1 MSSISDKLHALREDY
16 DNDPLRRSDMR
27 SCPIEQ
33 FSTWLEEAVQA
44 QVYDPNACTL
54 STVGSEGQP
63 FARAVLL
70 KGIEEETFVFYTN
83 YNSRKA
89 AQLERNPK
97 ACLHFPWF
105 ALQRQVLI
113 TGVVEKVEDGLAEE
127 YFRSRPLSSK
137 LGAWAS
143 SQSDPLD
150 SRETLETAFLEAKE
164 KWGEDPPKPPH
175 WGGFRVSP
183 DSIEFWQGGPG
194 RLHDRFFY
202 EKQAEG
208 WSVQRLNP

>member
-54 STVGSEGQP
+54 STVDSEGQP

-164 KWGEDPPKPPH
+164 KWGEDPPKPRIGAAFGWLRIPLSF
-175 WGGFRVSP
+175 GK
-183 DSIEFWQGGPG
+183 GGPVACMTAFSMRSKLRAG
-194 RLHDRFFY
+194 VCND
-202 EKQAEG
+202 
-208 WSVQRLNP
+208 

>member
-1 MSSISDKLHALREDY
+1 MSSIYDKLHALREDY
-16 DNDPLRRSDMR
+16 DNAPLRRSDMQP
-27 SCPIEQ
+27 CPIEQ
-33 FSTWLEEAVQA
+33 FSRWLEEAVQA

-54 STVGSEGQP
+54 STVDPESQP
-63 FARAVLL
+63 FSRGVLL
-70 KGIEEETFVFYTN
+70 KGIDEENFVFYTN

-113 TGVVEKVEDGLAEE
+113 TGVVEKVEDELAEE
-127 YFRSRPLSSK
+127 YFRSRPSSSK

-175 WGGFRVSP
+175 WGGFRLSP

-194 RLHDRFFY
+194 RLHDRFLY
-202 EKQAEG
+202 EKQAQG
-208 WSVQRLNP
+208 WSLQRLNP

>member
-44 QVYDPNACTL
+44 QVYDPNACAL
-54 STVGSEGQP
+54 SVDSEGQP

-70 KGIEEETFVFYTN
+70 KGIEVETFVFYTN

-89 AQLERNPK
+89 AQLKRNPK

-137 LGAWAS
+137 LDAWAS

-175 WGGFRVSP
+175 WGGFRVAP
-183 DSIEFWQGGPG
+183 DSIEFWQGG
-194 RLHDRFFY
+194 
-202 EKQAEG
+202 QA
-208 WSVQRLNP
+208 SA

>member
-1 MSSISDKLHALREDY
+1 M
-16 DNDPLRRSDMR
+16 
-27 SCPIEQ
+27 
-33 FSTWLEEAVQA
+33 
-44 QVYDPNACTL
+44 
-54 STVGSEGQP
+54 
-63 FARAVLL
+63 
-70 KGIEEETFVFYTN
+70 
-83 YNSRKA
+83 
-89 AQLERNPK
+89 
-97 ACLHFPWF
+97 HFPWF

-208 WSVQRLNP
+208 WNVQRLNP